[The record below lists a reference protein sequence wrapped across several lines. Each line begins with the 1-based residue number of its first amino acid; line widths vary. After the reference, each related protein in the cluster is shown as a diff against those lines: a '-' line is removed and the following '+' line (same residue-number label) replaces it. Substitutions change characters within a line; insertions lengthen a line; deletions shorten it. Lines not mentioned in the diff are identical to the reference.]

1 MRNFSSKIDS
11 MRYYILILLLPFLA
25 VACMSKPDNS
35 DSLSFHT
42 RDVEILDNTID
53 KFAEEKIPIS
63 DLMMTIGKSFLGTPY
78 VAHTLEINETEML
91 VVNLHEFDCN
101 TFIDNCLAICN
112 TIRNEN
118 PGFDTFTNELTAIR
132 YRNKKITDYTSRLH
146 YFSDWIYEN
155 HQKGFVE
162 DITSQI
168 SASVLANEVN
178 FMSTHPNSYKQLKNN
193 PALIPLIKQQEQEI
207 NQRVKY
213 YIPKENISSIEE
225 QLMNGDIIGITTNIF
240 GLDIMHV
247 GMIVKK
253 DGRVYMMHASSDK
266 KKVVITEKTLVEYL
280 NSLSRATGIMVARP
294 K

>member
-1 MRNFSSKIDS
+1 MRF
-11 MRYYILILLLPFLA
+11 YILIPFIAFFA
-25 VACMSKPDNS
+25 VACVGKPDNS

-63 DLMMTIGKSFLGTPY
+63 DLMINVGKSFLGTPY
-78 VAHTLEINETEML
+78 VAHTLEINETEKL
-91 VVNLHEFDCN
+91 VVNLREFDCN

-118 PGFDTFTNELTAIR
+118 PGFDTFTNELTAVR

-168 SASVLANEVN
+168 SASELANEIN
-178 FMSTHPNSYKQLKNN
+178 FMSTHPKSYTQLKNN
-193 PALIPLIKQQEQEI
+193 TALIPLIKQQEQAI

-213 YIPKENISSIEE
+213 YVPKENISSIEE
-225 QLMNGDIIGITTNIF
+225 HLMAGDIIGITTNIP

-253 DGRVYMMHASSDK
+253 DGKVHMMHASSDK
-266 KKVVITEKTLVEYL
+266 MKVVVTEKTLVEYL